1 MDRLAIPSSAPGV
14 FMPEQVLHVLY
25 LLRYVSASLRLLALQ
40 CLGLLLQDRE
50 PYADVEPIEQMLTQS
65 SSGPS

>member
-1 MDRLAIPSSAPGV
+1 MDRLAIPSSASGG
-14 FMPEQVLHVLY
+14 FLPEQALHILY
-25 LLRYVSASLRLLALQ
+25 LLRYVSASLGLLALQ

-50 PYADVEPIEQMLTQS
+50 PLADVEVIEQMLTRS

>member
-1 MDRLAIPSSAPGV
+1 
-14 FMPEQVLHVLY
+14 MPEQVLHVLY